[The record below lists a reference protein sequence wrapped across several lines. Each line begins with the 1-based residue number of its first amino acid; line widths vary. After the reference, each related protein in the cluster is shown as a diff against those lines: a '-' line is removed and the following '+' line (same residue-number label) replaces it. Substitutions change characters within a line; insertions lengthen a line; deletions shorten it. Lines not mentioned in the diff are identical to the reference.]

1 MDENATAQGSG
12 TPDPSQGRSPRE
24 REEAF
29 YAGLKKPQQP
39 QAGDGKQTPKPK
51 PVQTWWERV
60 RSGVEGKSRIGE
72 IARSVPRGLANA
84 GNNIARTAAEAGA
97 MVGDALGVGGTEAQ
111 QDARRERAKD
121 FQLVSEGELDAT
133 YGPRSDDPLASL
145 AEGLTQALA
154 VGVLTRGAGVKN
166 AIAQGAVIDGVAFNP
181 YEAGISEAL
190 ARHADKLPV
199 AGKYLREIGKLGSVD
214 ADDSFVEARLK
225 RIAEGSVVGAVI
237 DRFAAASVAT
247 VRVAK
252 ARTVLSKPNAA
263 PAEIK
268 RAEKTIK
275 EAEKTI
281 KAVQEGTY
289 TPEGARVVS
298 RPNPDGTTRLQEMRP
313 AAAADEP
320 FTVPDRF
327 AVAPAGEAGAVE
339 VKDLDETTK
348 VVVVRGADGAP
359 AGYIQVGRAIDGD
372 GWDVHDVMVD
382 PKARRQGL
390 GRRLYTE
397 AKAAIGD
404 EDLVSGRMSLSQD
417 GEAIAQ
423 KMADEG
429 VVRMAHGDS
438 PRFEGAEGPVQAAT
452 ADFAIRS
459 EEPRSMWS
467 EADTKVHFEIAER
480 IKSAPTEKDAID
492 IVGSEDHFNLR
503 TMANGEDFNAQLR
516 ALVSRFQQA
525 FSDAKGRPVISRE
538 ETLAAAESYAKDLGI
553 EDWADR
559 VARQTSDENR
569 LRLSVETVL
578 KARAVHQVGDRIAE
592 LSTLLNGRPDDPALL
607 SEARRLLDLW
617 QGLSLEAF
625 EHTSEVGRALNV
637 LQALQDSRAKRVQF
651 RMDAESRAVK
661 SDPSVPKSGTNEPAV
676 TGTKAPTEE
685 LPGDPSLDFRND
697 GAPDPKPRSMAP
709 RKGKQ
714 PAIRIS
720 SDMTDE
726 ELLTMTRL
734 FQRAGGDPRNL
745 HAVLKGMH
753 AAMREN
759 AVRDAGKAGMAKFM
773 DKVNTVFINSL
784 ISGAKTF
791 QSIFQS
797 GAALNM
803 MEGSARLLA
812 GISTGNRGLATE
824 GAAYLYALGRYAKE
838 NIIGAAA
845 AFREGTSVLEGAA
858 PQYLRSGVTGTVVT
872 VPGRIAGSL
881 DEFTKLTAY
890 RADEFAKALRSARES
905 GKDWR
910 EAIQQAEADV
920 RVSVDQQT
928 GVAMNPLALE
938 RAGVPTLSQP
948 LGRDTPMGKIVE
960 GLNGFTFGKLFV
972 PFVRPSVNTFRYV
985 WQNTPLLNRFNAE
998 ARAIMEEGA
1007 EEATVLHARS
1017 ALAGSLMVYSMTK
1030 FMEGGITGDGPKDR
1044 TLRAIWQKNHQPYSI
1059 RIGGRWVSY
1068 RRMEPFASWMG
1079 LVADAMEAVHEI
1091 DSEGERQSILGAVF
1105 MAMVKNTYNKSWTSG
1120 LSNVFAAIER
1130 EDARSVERVFSGIV
1144 SGFVP
1149 QAISQFNTD
1158 PYLREARGIVDATRS
1173 RIPGLS
1179 ADLPAKFDF
1188 TGEPVMKQG
1197 SLWNRNFS
1205 TFQMRSAA
1213 PVTLEDALLEH
1224 EIKLTPFPQKLARGL
1239 IDLNDPKW
1247 EKGGKTPYVR
1257 LMELLREGGLRAAL
1271 EAEVK
1276 SQEWQEASGGT
1287 PTFPGGEKAERLK
1300 IIKDVA
1306 EQKALRKVLDEY
1318 ESLGLKQAYKG
1329 AQFVVPNVARY
1340 KGPDAETAAREKYG
1354 LTTQP

>member
-1 MDENATAQGSG
+1 MDDNATAQGSG

-29 YAGLKKPQQP
+29 YAGLKNPQQP

-51 PVQTWWERV
+51 PVQTWWEKV

-72 IARSVPRGLANA
+72 IARAVPRGLANA

-97 MVGDALGVGGTEAQ
+97 FAGDALGIGGTDAEQ
-111 QDARRERAKD
+111 KARRERAKG

-154 VGVLTRGAGVKN
+154 VGVLTRGAGLKN
-166 AIAQGAVIDGVAFNP
+166 IVAQGAVIDGVAFNP

-247 VRVAK
+247 VRAAK
-252 ARTVLSKPNAA
+252 ARTVLSKPGAA

-268 RAEKTIK
+268 RAQKAIQD
-275 EAEKTI
+275 AERTI
-281 KAVQEGTY
+281 KAVQEGTH

-298 RPNPDGTTRLQEMRP
+298 RPNPDGTSRLQEMRP
-313 AAAADEP
+313 AATASEP
-320 FTVPDRF
+320 FVVPDRF
-327 AVAPAGEAGAVE
+327 EVAPAGEAGVVE

-348 VVVVRGADGAP
+348 VVVARGADGAP
-359 AGYIQVGRAIDGD
+359 VGYIQIGKAIDGD

-382 PKARRQGL
+382 PNARRQGI
-390 GRRLYTE
+390 GRKLYTE
-397 AKAAIGD
+397 AKASIGD

-417 GEAIAQ
+417 GEGIAQ

-429 VVRMAHGDS
+429 VVRLAHGDS
-438 PRFEGAEGPVQAAT
+438 PRFEGAEGPVQATT
-452 ADFAIRS
+452 ADFALRS
-459 EEPRSMWS
+459 QETQPGSMWS

-480 IKSAPTEKDAID
+480 IKSAPTEKDAIE

-525 FSDAKGRPVISRE
+525 FSEAKGRPVISRA
-538 ETLAAAESYAKDLGI
+538 ETFAAAESYAKDLGI
-553 EDWADR
+553 EDWAER
-559 VARQTSDENR
+559 IAKQTSDDSR

-592 LSTLLNGRPDDPALL
+592 LGTLLNGRPDDPALL

-625 EHTSEVGRALNV
+625 EHTSEVGRALNI

-651 RMDAESRAVK
+651 KMDADAAAAK
-661 SDPSVPKSGTNEPAV
+661 QAAPAAPPAKP
-676 TGTKAPTEE
+676 GEAPKAPTEE

-697 GAPDPKPRSMAP
+697 GAPDPKPRRTTP
-709 RKGKQ
+709 RQGKQ

-720 SDMTDE
+720 SDMSDE
-726 ELLTMTRL
+726 ELFTMTRL

-745 HAVLKGMH
+745 HAVVKAMH
-753 AAMREN
+753 VAMKDN
-759 AVRDAGKAGMAKFM
+759 ALDAAGKTGMAKVM
-773 DKVNTVFINSL
+773 DRVNTVFINSL

-803 MEGSARLLA
+803 LEGSARLLA
-812 GISTGNRGLATE
+812 GVSTGNRGLATE

-838 NIIGAAA
+838 NVIGAAA
-845 AFREGTSVLEGAA
+845 AFRDGASVLEGAA
-858 PQYLRSGVTGTVVT
+858 PQYIRSGMLGNLVT
-872 VPGRIAGSL
+872 VPGRVAGSL

-928 GVAMNPLALE
+928 GIAMNPLALE

-972 PFVRPSVNTFRYV
+972 PFVRPSVNTFRFV

-998 ARAIMEEGA
+998 ARAIIEEGA

-1017 ALAGSLMVYSMTK
+1017 ALAGTLMTASMLK
-1030 FMEGGITGDGPKDR
+1030 FMEGGITGDGPKDKA
-1044 TLRAIWQKNHQPYSI
+1044 LRAIWQKNHQPYSVK
-1059 RIGGRWVSY
+1059 IGDKWVSY

-1079 LVADAMEAVHEI
+1079 LVADAMEAVHEV
-1091 DSEGERQSILGAVF
+1091 DSEGERQSVLGAVF

-1120 LSNVFAAIER
+1120 LSNIFAAIER
-1130 EDARSVERVFSGIV
+1130 EDEDSFQRVYTGIIG
-1144 SGFVP
+1144 GFIP
-1149 QAISQFNTD
+1149 QAVSQFNTD
-1158 PYLREARGIVDATRS
+1158 PYLHEARGVVDALRS

-1179 ADLPAKFDF
+1179 NDLPARFDF

-1224 EIKLTPFPQKLARGL
+1224 EIKLSPYPQKLARGL

-1257 LMELLREGGLRAAL
+1257 FMELLREGGLRAAL

-1300 IIKDVA
+1300 TIKDVH
-1306 EQKALRKVLDEY
+1306 EQKALRRVLNEY

-1329 AQFVVPNVARY
+1329 AQFVVPNAARY
-1340 KGPDAETAAREKYG
+1340 KGPDAEAAAREKYG